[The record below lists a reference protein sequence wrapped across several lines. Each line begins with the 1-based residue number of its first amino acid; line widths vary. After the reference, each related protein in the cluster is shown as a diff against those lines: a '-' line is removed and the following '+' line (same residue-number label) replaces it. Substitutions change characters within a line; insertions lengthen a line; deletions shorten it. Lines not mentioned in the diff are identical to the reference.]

1 MKTVPA
7 KEYADSARKRQ
18 DPRSDQAMPQ
28 TQEKALSIDTAA
40 NTSSLRKERER
51 ERERESEE
59 TDTQA
64 RKSSRS

>member
-51 ERERESEE
+51 ERERE
-59 TDTQA
+59 
-64 RKSSRS
+64 